1 MLKSKSSAFFSLLLV
16 FLSGAMVGG
25 VADRLYNA
33 PPAAGQR
40 TPEEVRRAIIAE
52 MRKEVHVDDQQVEQ
66 LNRIYDGTR
75 QQFMAVRKK
84 QNQDAQA
91 IRDNQT
97 AQIRAILRPDQA
109 ALFDALHAK
118 HEADRKK
125 KQQEQH
131 KGPPGPPPD
140 THK

>member
-1 MLKSKSSAFFSLLLV
+1 
-16 FLSGAMVGG
+16 
-25 VADRLYNA
+25 
-33 PPAAGQR
+33 
-40 TPEEVRRAIIAE
+40 
-52 MRKEVHVDDQQVEQ
+52 MRKEVKVDDQQVEQ
-66 LNRIYDGTR
+66 LNRIYDETQ
-75 QQFMAVRKK
+75 QQFMQVHKK
-84 QNQDAQA
+84 QNQDAQS

-97 AQIRAILRPDQA
+97 AQIRAILRPDQV

-118 HEADRKK
+118 REAERKK